1 MGTLLSIADFVVL
14 LLLVVLVLR
23 TMWREL
29 PRDSGSL
36 VLSICVSVVLLVFAI
51 VSFSAYIGLVEV
63 SSLLTQGIFLVVL
76 LVMAALIRLSWT
88 AKPIA

>member
-36 VLSICVSVVLLVFAI
+36 VLSICVSVVLIDFAI

-63 SSLLTQGIFLVVL
+63 SSSLTQGIFLVVL

>member
-1 MGTLLSIADFVVL
+1 METLLSIADFVVL

-36 VLSICVSVVLLVFAI
+36 VLSICVSVVLIDFAI

-63 SSLLTQGIFLVVL
+63 SSSLTQGIFLVVL
-76 LVMAALIRLSWT
+76 LVMAAVIRLSWT

>member
-23 TMWREL
+23 AMWREL

>member
-36 VLSICVSVVLLVFAI
+36 VLSICVSVVLRLMVPILFFAAI
-51 VSFSAYIGLVEV
+51 LF
-63 SSLLTQGIFLVVL
+63 
-76 LVMAALIRLSWT
+76 RL
-88 AKPIA
+88 PIDFFE